1 MYKILNKVNMK
12 CPSCDELLVMSDRQG
27 VEIDYCPKCRGLW
40 LDRGELDKIIERSL
54 MSSQSQ
60 GSRIPDEKSRY
71 MESEHRDYKDPY
83 YGKKKK
89 ESFLED
95 LFDF

>member
-1 MYKILNKVNMK
+1 VLK
-12 CPSCDELLVMSDRQG
+12 
-27 VEIDYCPKCRGLW
+27 IDYCPKCRGVC
-40 LDRGELDKIIERSL
+40 LDRGELDKIIERS
-54 MSSQSQ
+54 STISQSQ

-71 MESEHRDYKDPY
+71 RENEQRDYKDPY
-83 YGKKKK
+83 YCKKKK

>member
-71 MESEHRDYKDPY
+71 RESEHRDYKDPY